1 MSIRFKAYDKITGEE
16 YEPGTVHITGTGD
29 IFILTGR
36 NNKVNH
42 MHDIRIDVILNNEVY
57 HPEEHI
63 IINNELTDEECEQY
77 LKGLGVR

>member
-42 MHDIRIDVILNNEVY
+42 MDDIRIDVILNNEVL
-57 HPEEHI
+57 E
-63 IINNELTDEECEQY
+63 Y
-77 LKGLGVR
+77 LEYSV